1 MNARG
6 STEPQEQPPPRRAEA
21 IDPSKLTIR
30 QIRESMTLGQIYGV
44 IAITIAVLAFV
55 ATSSYKLGAY
65 LSSPPADTRGAESS
79 IAPATMVPIQPDT
92 IIATHYPT
100 GELFAVDPKSGTLR
114 VISVRL
120 GNPLGLAIRPNG
132 EIIVLESDLKGY
144 KHPRSGD
151 NLYPTGILG
160 KVRRTVLPSQRPPSV
175 AVGAPVA
182 FSPAAIASAERPA
195 RRVTLDLRLLGG
207 DAHVVPCL
215 VLDGCPRIVYDLHE
229 PPPA

>member
-1 MNARG
+1 MGELLNRFLDYLL
-6 STEPQEQPPPRRAEA
+6 SKKQILRAA
-21 IDPSKLTIR
+21 PGLFSVSILVF
-30 QIRESMTLGQIYGV
+30 LGLGGLGGF
-44 IAITIAVLAFV
+44 VLARWLSQEKV
-55 ATSSYKLGAY
+55 DVLLMRISTLEEENKRYKDSSASLAT
-65 LSSPPADTRGAESS
+65 R
-79 IAPATMVPIQPDT
+79 VPIQPGT

-229 PPPA
+229 PSPA